1 AQPSCPSNWHCAD
14 IGNPA
19 LAGSQSQSGSTWTVQ
34 GTGYDIWNAS
44 DQFHFVWQSLAS
56 DGSVSAHLLSQTN
69 TSIWAK
75 AGVMLRQTTDP
86 ASPYYAALVTPG
98 NGIVVECRRTRVIY
112 SQRTI
117 SIAGSWSVY

>member
-44 DQFHFVWQSLAS
+44 DQFHFVWQSLAA
-56 DGSVSAHLLSQTN
+56 DGSASAHILSQTN
-69 TSIWAK
+69 TSTWAK
-75 AGVMLRQTTDP
+75 AGVMLRQSTDP
-86 ASPYYAALVTPG
+86 GSPYYVALVTPG
-98 NGIVVECRRTRVIY
+98 NGIVVQYRTTQGGNAIQLE
-112 SQRTI
+112 SGGA
-117 SIAGSWSVY
+117 S